1 MLHNALI
8 YLCAAIIAVPLAK
21 RLGLGSVLGYLIAG
35 VLIGPYALSLVGD
48 QTDVMHVAEF
58 GVVMML
64 FLIGLELQPAR
75 LWALRRPILGLGGLQ
90 VTLTAA
96 LLTVITVVVSDLS
109 WKSALAIGL
118 ALALS
123 STAIVLQSMTERG
136 LLKTPA
142 GSNSFSVL
150 LFQDVAIIPILALLP
165 LLSSASGSPE
175 AMTPDANFIAR
186 LSAPLR
192 VMVSVATIAA
202 VILAGRFLAAPVFRW
217 LAQTDSREIF
227 TAFALFIVVA
237 ITVLMQGVGLSPALG
252 AFVAGVVLADCEYR
266 HEIEVD
272 IEPFK
277 GLLLGLFFIT
287 VGASVNFDVLLD
299 KPLLIALAV
308 IGLIALKAAVLM
320 LLALI
325 FKMGVKRGL
334 LFSLALAQGGEFA
347 FVIVSAA
354 GGMNVFTPEV
364 GQTVTVIVALS
375 MLISPLLLAAYEW
388 FFSRAGQNKP
398 EPAADTDIAPT
409 DHVIIAGYGRFGQ
422 IVGRL
427 LSAQGYRLTILDH
440 SPGQVE
446 LVRRFGNKVYY
457 GDASRSDLLRA
468 AGGDEAAV
476 LIVAVDEPDRAMR
489 IVTTAQKHFPRLKIL
504 VRAIDRRHAYQL
516 IAADVA
522 GLRRETF
529 HSALELGVDALK
541 VLGQTEQAAERAGQ
555 LFEEHDE
562 KSLRKLAKL
571 WGDDKSYGRAI
582 RKNLDELRR
591 VLQDDAGTTQA
602 EDTEIPVSDKR

>member
-1 MLHNALI
+1 MLQNALI
-8 YLCAAIIAVPLAK
+8 YLCAAIIAVPIAK
-21 RLGLGSVLGYLIAG
+21 RLGLGSVLGYLFAG
-35 VLIGPYALSLVGD
+35 VIIGPYALSLVGD

-58 GVVMML
+58 GIIMML

-90 VTLTAA
+90 VVLTAA
-96 LLTVITVVVSDLS
+96 LLTLIIVAVSDLA

-123 STAIVLQSMTERG
+123 STAIVLQSLTERG

-150 LFQDVAIIPILALLP
+150 LFQDIAIIPILALLP
-165 LLSSASGSPE
+165 LLSSGSGSPD
-175 AMTPDANFIAR
+175 AVTPDANFIAS
-186 LSAPLR
+186 LSAPMQVL
-192 VMVSVATIAA
+192 VSIATIAV
-202 VILAGRFLAAPVFRW
+202 VILAGRFLAAPVFRL
-217 LAQTDSREIF
+217 LAETDTREIF
-227 TAFALFIVVA
+227 TAFALLIVVA
-237 ITVLMQGVGLSPALG
+237 ITVLMQAVGLSPALG
-252 AFVAGVVLADCEYR
+252 AFIAGVVLADCEYR

-299 KPLLIALAV
+299 KPIVIALAV
-308 IGLIALKAAVLM
+308 VGLITLKASVLM
-320 LLALI
+320 FLALI

-354 GGMNVFTPEV
+354 GEMTVFSDEV
-364 GQTVTVIVALS
+364 GQLITVIVALS
-375 MLISPLLLAAYEW
+375 MLVSPLLLVAYEV
-388 FFSRAGQNKP
+388 FFSRTGQNKP
-398 EPAADTDIAPT
+398 EPEADADIAPT

-427 LSAQGYRLTILDH
+427 LSAQGYRMTILDH

-446 LVRRFGNKVYY
+446 LVRRFGNQVYY
-457 GDASRSDLLRA
+457 GDASRADLLRA
-468 AGGDEAAV
+468 AGGDEAAILV
-476 LIVAVDEPDRAMR
+476 VAVDEPDRAMR
-489 IVTTAQKHFPRLKIL
+489 IVTTAQKHFPNLKIL

-529 HSALELGVDALK
+529 HSALMLGVDALK
-541 VLGQTEQAAERAGQ
+541 ALGQPEQAAERAGQ

-602 EDTEIPVSDKR
+602 EDVAFNDKRKR

>member
-1 MLHNALI
+1 MLQNALI
-8 YLCAAIIAVPLAK
+8 YLCAAIIAVPIAK
-21 RLGLGSVLGYLIAG
+21 RLGLGSVLGYLFAG
-35 VLIGPYALSLVGD
+35 VIIGPYALSLVGD

-58 GVVMML
+58 GIIMML

-90 VTLTAA
+90 VVLTAA
-96 LLTVITVVVSDLS
+96 LLTLIIVAVSDLA
-109 WKSALAIGL
+109 WKPALAIGL

-123 STAIVLQSMTERG
+123 STAIVLQSLTERG

-150 LFQDVAIIPILALLP
+150 LFQDIAIIPILALLP
-165 LLSSASGSPE
+165 LLSSGSGSPD
-175 AMTPDANFIAR
+175 AVTPDANFIAS
-186 LSAPLR
+186 LSAPMQVL
-192 VMVSVATIAA
+192 VSIATIAV
-202 VILAGRFLAAPVFRW
+202 VILAGRFLAAPVFRL
-217 LAQTDSREIF
+217 LAETDTREIF
-227 TAFALFIVVA
+227 TAFALLIVVA
-237 ITVLMQGVGLSPALG
+237 ITVLMQAVGLSPALG
-252 AFVAGVVLADCEYR
+252 AFIAGVVLADCEYR

-299 KPLLIALAV
+299 KPIVIALAV
-308 IGLIALKAAVLM
+308 VGLITLKASVLM
-320 LLALI
+320 FLALI

-354 GGMNVFTPEV
+354 GEMTVFSDEV
-364 GQTVTVIVALS
+364 GQLITVIVALS
-375 MLISPLLLAAYEW
+375 MLVSPLLLVAYEV
-388 FFSRAGQNKP
+388 FFSRTGQNKP
-398 EPAADTDIAPT
+398 EPEADADIAPT

-427 LSAQGYRLTILDH
+427 LSAQGYRMTILDH

-446 LVRRFGNKVYY
+446 LVRRFGNQVYY
-457 GDASRSDLLRA
+457 GDASRADLLRA
-468 AGGDEAAV
+468 AGGDEAAILV
-476 LIVAVDEPDRAMR
+476 VAVDEPDRAMR
-489 IVTTAQKHFPRLKIL
+489 IVTTAQKHFPNLKIL

-529 HSALELGVDALK
+529 HSALMLGVDALK
-541 VLGQTEQAAERAGQ
+541 ALGQPEQAAERAGQ

-602 EDTEIPVSDKR
+602 EDVAFNDKHKR

>member
-1 MLHNALI
+1 MLLNALI

-21 RLGLGSVLGYLIAG
+21 RLGLGSVLGYLLAG
-35 VLIGPYALSLVGD
+35 VLIGPYAFALVGD

-64 FLIGLELQPAR
+64 FLIGLELQPSR
-75 LWALRRPILGLGGLQ
+75 LWDLRKPILGLGGLQ

-96 LLTVITVVVSDLS
+96 LIGLLVLAFLDIP
-109 WKSALAIGL
+109 WQSALAAGL

-123 STAIVLQSMTERG
+123 STAIVLQSLEERG
-136 LLKTPA
+136 LLRTPA

-150 LFQDVAIIPILALLP
+150 LFQDVAIIPILAFLP
-165 LLSSASGSPE
+165 LLSVGGGADPSVGDHSI
-175 AMTPDANFIAR
+175 IAQQPV
-186 LSAPLR
+186 LIQVAI
-192 VMVSVATIAA
+192 SVGTIVA
-202 VILAGRFLAAPVFRW
+202 VILAGRFLAAPIFRQIAEAG
-217 LAQTDSREIF
+217 LREIF

-237 ITVLMQGVGLSPALG
+237 ITVLMQAIGLSPALG
-252 AFVAGVVLADCEYR
+252 AFIAGVVLADCEYR

-287 VGASVNFDVLLD
+287 VGASINFDLMMD
-299 KPLLIALAV
+299 KPLLIALGVAL
-308 IGLIALKAAVLM
+308 LILVKLAVLL
-320 LLALI
+320 LLAVV
-325 FKMGVKRGL
+325 FKMGRWRGL

-354 GGMNVFTPEV
+354 EAGQVFDDSVGGMLTLV
-364 GQTVTVIVALS
+364 VALS
-375 MLISPLLLAAYEW
+375 MLVTPLLLALYEW
-388 FFSRAGQNKP
+388 GFSRTGRAQPAP
-398 EPAADTDIAPT
+398 EADGDIAPT
-409 DHVIIAGYGRFGQ
+409 QHVIIAGYGRFGQ

-427 LSAQGYRLTILDH
+427 LSAQGYQLTILDH

-468 AGGDEAAV
+468 AGGDQARLLV
-476 LIVAVDEPDRAMR
+476 VAVDEPDRAMR
-489 IVTTAQKHFPRLKIL
+489 IIQTAKKHFPNLKVL

-516 IAADVA
+516 IDAGVD

-529 HSALELGVDALK
+529 HSALALGVDALK
-541 VLGQTEQAAERAGQ
+541 LLGQPEEAARRAGE
-555 LFEEHDE
+555 LFEQHDE
-562 KSLRKLAKL
+562 SSLRKLAKV
-571 WGDDKSYGRAI
+571 WGDDKSYGKAI
-582 RKNLDELRR
+582 RKNLDDLRR
-591 VLQDDAGTTQA
+591 VLQEDAGTTQA
-602 EDTEIPVSDKR
+602 GEEPRAATRE

>member
-325 FKMGVKRGL
+325 FKMG
-334 LFSLALAQGGEFA
+334 
-347 FVIVSAA
+347 
-354 GGMNVFTPEV
+354 
-364 GQTVTVIVALS
+364 QT
-375 MLISPLLLAAYEW
+375 
-388 FFSRAGQNKP
+388 R
-398 EPAADTDIAPT
+398 
-409 DHVIIAGYGRFGQ
+409 
-422 IVGRL
+422 
-427 LSAQGYRLTILDH
+427 
-440 SPGQVE
+440 
-446 LVRRFGNKVYY
+446 
-457 GDASRSDLLRA
+457 
-468 AGGDEAAV
+468 
-476 LIVAVDEPDRAMR
+476 LIV
-489 IVTTAQKHFPRLKIL
+489 F
-504 VRAIDRRHAYQL
+504 
-516 IAADVA
+516 A
-522 GLRRETF
+522 G
-529 HSALELGVDALK
+529 SG
-541 VLGQTEQAAERAGQ
+541 
-555 LFEEHDE
+555 
-562 KSLRKLAKL
+562 S
-571 WGDDKSYGRAI
+571 GR
-582 RKNLDELRR
+582 
-591 VLQDDAGTTQA
+591 
-602 EDTEIPVSDKR
+602 